1 LTDDIKHNI
10 SPNIIGK
17 GTWYDKAAS
26 ELIDREKKLGR
37 SLKLIRTESGLGA
50 SGFPHIGSLGDALR
64 NYAVALGCKI
74 QGYDAELIAFSDD
87 KDGLRKVPAGLPK
100 DLEKWLGY
108 SVSTIPDP
116 VGDCHKSFGAH
127 MTSQLL
133 AALDT
138 SGANYHFMSG
148 FECYK
153 QGIFDK
159 EILAIMNNHE
169 KVGKIIE
176 EEIGQEKYTEELP
189 YFVVCEK
196 CGRIYTT
203 HATKY
208 HLQSHT
214 IEYECNGMEVKG
226 NWLEGCG
233 NKDEVDI
240 LSGNGKLSWK
250 VEFAAR
256 WRALDIR
263 FEAYGKDIADSVR
276 VNDRICREILGWEPP
291 MHVQYEMFTDRGGKK
306 ISKSAGNV
314 FTPQVWYQYGSPQ
327 SLNLLIFKR
336 FVGTKSGSVED
347 IPIHMDELDDVENAY
362 FGKVKMQNKME
373 KAQASGLFEYCWM
386 LKPPKEIEMHVP
398 YNLVV
403 KLARLAPKGSETA
416 FIETKLK
423 EYGYFEKTVNGLEKR
438 IRYALNWVDDF
449 TEELPEINLT
459 EQEANI
465 LEAVIAELK
474 NVNTSDGYQGV
485 VFNVAK
491 ANNWK
496 PRDIF
501 PIIYRVLL
509 GKTQGPRLG
518 PYISLIG
525 REGVIYELENAVK
538 KRN

>member
-1 LTDDIKHNI
+1 MTEHNI

-26 ELIDREKKLGR
+26 ELIEREKKLGR
-37 SLKLIRTESGLGA
+37 NLKLIRTESGLGA

-64 NYAVALGCKI
+64 NYAVALGCRL
-74 QGYDAELIAFSDD
+74 QGYEAELIAFSDD

-100 DLEKWLGY
+100 ELEKWLGY

-116 VGDCHKSFGAH
+116 AGDCHKSFGAH

-138 SGANYHFMSG
+138 AGADYHFMSG
-148 FECYK
+148 FECYQK
-153 QGIFDK
+153 GVFDK

-176 EEIGQEKYTEELP
+176 DEIGQEKYTEELP

-208 HLQSHT
+208 HSDSHM
-214 IEYECNGMEVKG
+214 IEYECNGMEVRG

-233 NKDEVDI
+233 HKGEVDI

-256 WRALDIR
+256 WSALDIR

-314 FTPQVWYQYGSPQ
+314 FTPQVWYRYGSPQ
-327 SLNLLIFKR
+327 SLNLLIYKR
-336 FVGTKSGSVED
+336 FVGTKSGSVLD
-347 IPIHMDELDDVENAY
+347 ISQHMDELDDVEDAY
-362 FGKVKMQNKME
+362 FGKVKMHDEME
-373 KAQASGLFEYCWM
+373 KAQASGLYEYCWM
-386 LKPPKEIEMHVP
+386 LKPPKEIDVHVP
-398 YNLVV
+398 YNLLL
-403 KLARLAPKGSETA
+403 KLAHLAPKGQVKA
-416 FIETKLK
+416 FIEGKLR
-423 EYGYFEKTVNGLEKR
+423 EYGYLDKTMNGLEKR
-438 IRYALNWVDDF
+438 IGYALNWVEDF
-449 TEELPEINLT
+449 AEELQEINLT
-459 EQEANI
+459 EQEATIVN
-465 LEAVIAELK
+465 AVLIELK
-474 NVNTSDGYQGV
+474 KASTPEEYQGV
-485 VFNVAK
+485 AFNAAK
-491 ANNWK
+491 ANGWK
-496 PRDIF
+496 PRDVF
-501 PIIYRVLL
+501 AIIYRVLL

-518 PYISLIG
+518 PYILLIG
-525 REGVIYELENAVK
+525 KEGVISELENAVK
-538 KRN
+538 KRD

>member
-1 LTDDIKHNI
+1 MTDDIEHII

-26 ELIDREKKLGR
+26 KLIEREKKLGR

-64 NYAVALGCKI
+64 NYAVALGCRV

-100 DLEKWLGY
+100 ELEKWLGY

-116 VGDCHKSFGAH
+116 AGDCHKSFGAH

-133 AALDT
+133 AALDI
-138 SGANYHFMSG
+138 SGADYHFMSG

-153 QGIFDK
+153 QGLFDN
-159 EILAIMNNHE
+159 EILSIMNNHE
-169 KVGKIIE
+169 KVGRIIE
-176 EEIGQEKYTEELP
+176 DEIGQEKYTEELP

-208 HLQSHT
+208 HPGSHT
-214 IEYECNGMEVKG
+214 IDYECNGMEVRG

-233 NKDEVDI
+233 HKGEVDI

-314 FTPQVWYQYGSPQ
+314 FTPQVWYRYGSPQ

-336 FVGTKSGSVED
+336 FVGTKSGSVLD
-347 IPIHMDELDDVENAY
+347 IPQHMDELDDVEDAY
-362 FGKVKMQNKME
+362 FGMAKITDEME
-373 KAQASGLFEYCWM
+373 KAQASGLYEYCWM
-386 LKPPKEIEMHVP
+386 LKPPNEIEVHVP
-398 YNLVV
+398 YNLVL
-403 KLARLAPKGSETA
+403 KLARLAHKGQEQA
-416 FIETKLK
+416 FIEGKLK
-423 EYGYFEKTVNGLEKR
+423 EYGYLDKTTNGLEKEDR
-438 IRYALNWVDDF
+438 IR
-449 TEELPEINLT
+449 P
-459 EQEANI
+459 
-465 LEAVIAELK
+465 
-474 NVNTSDGYQGV
+474 
-485 VFNVAK
+485 
-491 ANNWK
+491 
-496 PRDIF
+496 
-501 PIIYRVLL
+501 
-509 GKTQGPRLG
+509 
-518 PYISLIG
+518 
-525 REGVIYELENAVK
+525 
-538 KRN
+538 